1 MTALLSAIIF
11 PVLSMARMIT
21 LWDRRKGERTM
32 KGLLAMTTVQLGY
45 AVILSLIGA
54 SLLGAVLG
62 DTRFLLEIDIYRG
75 VKVTFMMP
83 VLLTFLLFV
92 KRHGLWNEGERLTA
106 PLSRIRA
113 FLNRPF
119 TLSTLIVLLAFAI
132 VAWVFIGRSGH
143 TAGVP
148 VPAFEEKLRYFLE
161 ETMYARPR
169 EKEFL
174 IGHPAF
180 YLTAWCV
187 LRKLPTWA
195 YGLFAVAATIGQ
207 ASLVQTFCH
216 MRTPIS

>member
-1 MTALLSAIIF
+1 M
-11 PVLSMARMIT
+11 
-21 LWDRRKGERTM
+21 
-32 KGLLAMTTVQLGY
+32 
-45 AVILSLIGA
+45 ILSLIGA

-161 ETMYARPR
+161 ETCTPGPGKRN
-169 EKEFL
+169 F
-174 IGHPAF
+174 
-180 YLTAWCV
+180 
-187 LRKLPTWA
+187 
-195 YGLFAVAATIGQ
+195 
-207 ASLVQTFCH
+207 SLVIRLFT
-216 MRTPIS
+216 

>member
-1 MTALLSAIIF
+1 
-11 PVLSMARMIT
+11 
-21 LWDRRKGERTM
+21 M

-180 YLTAWCV
+180 T
-187 LRKLPTWA
+187 
-195 YGLFAVAATIGQ
+195 
-207 ASLVQTFCH
+207 
-216 MRTPIS
+216 

>member
-1 MTALLSAIIF
+1 
-11 PVLSMARMIT
+11 
-21 LWDRRKGERTM
+21 M

-148 VPAFEEKLRYFLE
+148 VPAFEESFAISLK
-161 ETMYARPR
+161 RPCTPGPG
-169 EKEFL
+169 KG
-174 IGHPAF
+174 ISHWSSGF

-187 LRKLPTWA
+187 LRNFRLGPMAFLP
-195 YGLFAVAATIGQ
+195 
-207 ASLVQTFCH
+207 
-216 MRTPIS
+216 